1 MSIELSPRLTAYY
14 FLSTLLLVV
23 ARILC
28 FELFA
33 YYLGPGNFGFAI
45 VAAVCHVLLMSF
57 LHIVF
62 SDSLA
67 QCRVVIQYTENLWKV
82 FFVTVLDLAKIL
94 NTFWSRQIPKQRSLS
109 TCKITTL
116 K

>member
-1 MSIELSPRLTAYY
+1 MGFWLTFYY

-33 YYLGPGNFGFAI
+33 YYLGPSNFGFAI
-45 VAAVCHVLLMSF
+45 VAAVCHVILMSF

-67 QCRVVIQYTENLWKV
+67 QCG
-82 FFVTVLDLAKIL
+82 
-94 NTFWSRQIPKQRSLS
+94 
-109 TCKITTL
+109 
-116 K
+116 